1 MLVLTMTPR
10 LRAICAHAETLEI
23 DAPSH
28 EEFQA
33 LKADLVAAHAHIEL
47 LHKLIGQ
54 ATRET
59 PVYLTNPSYKGALRE
74 LTLVAA
80 DWEESQC

>member
-1 MLVLTMTPR
+1 MIDNPSFRAPTPD
-10 LRAICAHAETLEI
+10 EI
-23 DAPSH
+23 N
-28 EEFQA
+28 EMR
-33 LKADLVAAHAHIEL
+33 ADLVAAHAHIEL

-80 DWEESQC
+80 EWEESQC

>member
-1 MLVLTMTPR
+1 MIDNPSF
-10 LRAICAHAETLEI
+10 RAPTADEI
-23 DAPSH
+23 N
-28 EEFQA
+28 EMR
-33 LKADLVAAHAHIEL
+33 ADLVAAHAHIEL